1 MVERLCVCLG
11 VSLTLCMCMVKRRC
25 MVKSRGRWDGNGLQ
39 RRDDV
44 NKLKPRLC

>member
-1 MVERLCVCLG
+1 MSLSVCLSLCVC
-11 VSLTLCMCMVKRRC
+11 VWFKRRC